1 MNTNLLATIYSFIY
15 ILAIIA
21 VAFVLYRFTK
31 IGSEGV
37 RKFIHILVSG
47 WVLILVNCYDSLAWA
62 VIGPV
67 TFIFLNAAFVYS
79 GFSKYLGMGNR
90 KRDNGLIY
98 YPLSILVLVIMMYNG
113 LADERIVISSV
124 LMMGFGDGLAALI
137 GSRFGRRFGDG
148 LAALIGSRFGRHG
161 YSFIGGKKSLE
172 GTLTMFAVSLTILL
186 VVYPE
191 GPWYVSLLVAIFAT
205 LLENITPLGFDNISV
220 PLLSA
225 LALGVLHGI
234 Y

>member
-31 IGSEGV
+31 IDSEGV

-98 YPLSILVLVIMMYNG
+98 YPFSILVLVIMMYNG

-137 GSRFGRRFGDG
+137 GSRFGR
-148 LAALIGSRFGRHG
+148 HG
-161 YSFIGGKKSLE
+161 YIFIGGKKSLE

-191 GPWYVSLLVAIFAT
+191 GPWYVSLLVAVFAT

-225 LALGVLHGI
+225 LALGVLHGL

>member
-137 GSRFGRRFGDG
+137 GSRFGR
-148 LAALIGSRFGRHG
+148 HG

-186 VVYPE
+186 AVYPE

>member
-98 YPLSILVLVIMMYNG
+98 YPFSILVLVIMMYNG

-124 LMMGFGDGLAALI
+124 LMMG
-137 GSRFGRRFGDG
+137 FGDG

>member
-98 YPLSILVLVIMMYNG
+98 YPFSILVLVIMMYNG

-137 GSRFGRRFGDG
+137 GSRFGR
-148 LAALIGSRFGRHG
+148 HG

-186 VVYPE
+186 AVYPE
-191 GPWYVSLLVAIFAT
+191 GPWYVSLLVAIFVT

>member
-98 YPLSILVLVIMMYNG
+98 YPFSILVLVIMMYNG

-124 LMMGFGDGLAALI
+124 LMMG
-137 GSRFGRRFGDG
+137 FGDG

-191 GPWYVSLLVAIFAT
+191 GPWYVSLLVAVFAT

-225 LALGVLHGI
+225 LALGVLHGL

>member
-98 YPLSILVLVIMMYNG
+98 YPFSILVLVIMMYNG

-137 GSRFGRRFGDG
+137 GSRFGR
-148 LAALIGSRFGRHG
+148 HG

-172 GTLTMFAVSLTILL
+172 GTLTMVAVSLTILL
-186 VVYPE
+186 AVYPE
-191 GPWYVSLLVAIFAT
+191 GPWYVSLFVAIFAT

>member
-137 GSRFGRRFGDG
+137 GSRFGR
-148 LAALIGSRFGRHG
+148 HG

>member
-98 YPLSILVLVIMMYNG
+98 YPFSILVLIILLYKGVI
-113 LADERIVISSV
+113 DERVVVAST
-124 LMMGFGDGLAALI
+124 LMMGFGDGCAALI
-137 GSRFGRRFGDG
+137 GSRFGH
-148 LAALIGSRFGRHG
+148 HG
-161 YSFIGGKKSLE
+161 YTSLGGKKSIE
-172 GTLTMFAVSLTILL
+172 GTLTMFIVSITILL
-186 VVYPE
+186 LIYPDR
-191 GPWYVSLLVAIFAT
+191 PWYVPLSVAFLAT
-205 LLENITPLGFDNISV
+205 VLENLTPLGFDNITV

-225 LALGVLHGI
+225 VALGVLNGI

>member
-98 YPLSILVLVIMMYNG
+98 YPFSILVLVIMMYNG
-113 LADERIVISSV
+113 FADERIVISSV
-124 LMMGFGDGLAALI
+124 LMMG
-137 GSRFGRRFGDG
+137 FGDG

-191 GPWYVSLLVAIFAT
+191 GPWYVSLLVALFAT

>member
-137 GSRFGRRFGDG
+137 GSRFGR
-148 LAALIGSRFGRHG
+148 HG

-191 GPWYVSLLVAIFAT
+191 GPWYVSLLIAIFAT
-205 LLENITPLGFDNISV
+205 LLENITPLGFDNITV
-220 PLLSA
+220 PLISA
-225 LALGVLHGI
+225 FALGAFNGL

>member
-137 GSRFGRRFGDG
+137 GSRFGR
-148 LAALIGSRFGRHG
+148 HG

-191 GPWYVSLLVAIFAT
+191 GPWYVSLLIAIFAT

>member
-98 YPLSILVLVIMMYNG
+98 YPFSILVLVIMMYNG

-137 GSRFGRRFGDG
+137 GSRFGR
-148 LAALIGSRFGRHG
+148 HG

-172 GTLTMFAVSLTILL
+172 GTLTMVAVSLTILL
-186 VVYPE
+186 AVYPE

-220 PLLSA
+220 PRLSA

>member
-137 GSRFGRRFGDG
+137 GSRFGR
-148 LAALIGSRFGRHG
+148 HG

-172 GTLTMFAVSLTILL
+172 GTLTMLAVSLTILL

>member
-137 GSRFGRRFGDG
+137 GSRFGR
-148 LAALIGSRFGRHG
+148 HG

-191 GPWYVSLLVAIFAT
+191 GPWYASLLVAIFAT

>member
-137 GSRFGRRFGDG
+137 GSRFGR
-148 LAALIGSRFGRHG
+148 HG

-172 GTLTMFAVSLTILL
+172 GTLTMLAVSLTILL

-205 LLENITPLGFDNISV
+205 LLENITPLGFDNITV
-220 PLLSA
+220 PLISA
-225 LALGVLHGI
+225 FALGAFNGL

>member
-1 MNTNLLATIYSFIY
+1 MSINLLATFYSFAY
-15 ILAIIA
+15 ILII
-21 VAFVLYRFTK
+21 VGIAFLLYRYTG

-47 WVLILVNCYDSLAWA
+47 WVFILVGMYDSLPWA
-62 VIGPV
+62 LLGPSVFIVI
-67 TFIFLNAAFVYS
+67 NAVFVYS

-124 LMMGFGDGLAALI
+124 LMMG
-137 GSRFGRRFGDG
+137 FGDG

>member
-137 GSRFGRRFGDG
+137 GSRFGR
-148 LAALIGSRFGRHG
+148 HG

-186 VVYPE
+186 VVYSE

-205 LLENITPLGFDNISV
+205 LLENITPLGFDNITV
-220 PLLSA
+220 PLISA
-225 LALGVLHGI
+225 FALGAFNGL

>member
-98 YPLSILVLVIMMYNG
+98 YPFSILVLVIMMYNG

-137 GSRFGRRFGDG
+137 GSRFGR
-148 LAALIGSRFGRHG
+148 HG

-186 VVYPE
+186 AVYPE

>member
-1 MNTNLLATIYSFIY
+1 MSINLLATFYSFAY
-15 ILAIIA
+15 ILII
-21 VAFVLYRFTK
+21 VGIAFLLYRYTG

-47 WVLILVNCYDSLAWA
+47 WVFILVGMYDSLPWA
-62 VIGPV
+62 LLGPSVFIVI
-67 TFIFLNAAFVYS
+67 NAVFVYS

-98 YPLSILVLVIMMYNG
+98 YPFSILVLVIMMYNG

-137 GSRFGRRFGDG
+137 GSRFGR
-148 LAALIGSRFGRHG
+148 HG

-186 VVYPE
+186 AVYPE

>member
-1 MNTNLLATIYSFIY
+1 MSINLLATFYSFAY
-15 ILAIIA
+15 ILII
-21 VAFVLYRFTK
+21 VGIAFLLYRYTG

-47 WVLILVNCYDSLAWA
+47 WVFILVGMYDSLPWA
-62 VIGPV
+62 LLGPSVFIVI
-67 TFIFLNAAFVYS
+67 NAVFVYS

-98 YPLSILVLVIMMYNG
+98 YPFSILVLVIMMYNG

-137 GSRFGRRFGDG
+137 GSRFGR
-148 LAALIGSRFGRHG
+148 HG

-172 GTLTMFAVSLTILL
+172 GTLTMVAVSLTILL
-186 VVYPE
+186 AVYPE

>member
-15 ILAIIA
+15 MLAIIA

-137 GSRFGRRFGDG
+137 GSRFGR
-148 LAALIGSRFGRHG
+148 HG

-191 GPWYVSLLVAIFAT
+191 GPWYVSLLIAIFAT

>member
-90 KRDNGLIY
+90 TRDNGLIY

-124 LMMGFGDGLAALI
+124 LMMG
-137 GSRFGRRFGDG
+137 FGDG

-205 LLENITPLGFDNISV
+205 LLENITPLGFDNITV
-220 PLLSA
+220 PLISA
-225 LALGVLHGI
+225 FALGAFNGL

>member
-37 RKFIHILVSG
+37 RKFIHILVTG

-79 GFSKYLGMGNR
+79 GFSKCRMYEISLTEAFV
-90 KRDNGLIY
+90 
-98 YPLSILVLVIMMYNG
+98 PLSI
-113 LADERIVISSV
+113 S
-124 LMMGFGDGLAALI
+124 FAL
-137 GSRFGRRFGDG
+137 
-148 LAALIGSRFGRHG
+148 
-161 YSFIGGKKSLE
+161 
-172 GTLTMFAVSLTILL
+172 
-186 VVYPE
+186 
-191 GPWYVSLLVAIFAT
+191 
-205 LLENITPLGFDNISV
+205 
-220 PLLSA
+220 
-225 LALGVLHGI
+225 
-234 Y
+234 

>member
-137 GSRFGRRFGDG
+137 GSRFGR
-148 LAALIGSRFGRHG
+148 HG

-205 LLENITPLGFDNISV
+205 LLENITPLGFDNITV
-220 PLLSA
+220 PLISA
-225 LALGVLHGI
+225 FALGAFNGL

>member
-98 YPLSILVLVIMMYNG
+98 YPFSILVLVIMMYNG

-137 GSRFGRRFGDG
+137 GSRFGR
-148 LAALIGSRFGRHG
+148 HG

-172 GTLTMFAVSLTILL
+172 GTLTMVAVSLTILL
-186 VVYPE
+186 AVYPE

>member
-137 GSRFGRRFGDG
+137 GSRFGR
-148 LAALIGSRFGRHG
+148 HG

-172 GTLTMFAVSLTILL
+172 GTLTMVAVSLTILL
-186 VVYPE
+186 AVYPE